1 MVALFKFYFN
11 LSNIVLIFEIT
22 YFYFGFK
29 HYVRTTSLFCPKSF
43 ILSSFSI
50 FDDNFTLCSKWLI
63 QLHNKIPRIFPS
75 KLCVGKLA
83 FMAFLEEFI
92 YWKILLFLNL
102 EKNEAIIYFHYRI
115 LNWTVCLVHSYF
127 TLKPVIL
134 FSQITLYQSI
144 EDCTFNSICLL
155 AFICSAFKCSLA
167 AGSSLI
173 HNGNDWNANY

>member
-63 QLHNKIPRIFPS
+63 QLHNQIPRIFPS

-102 EKNEAIIYFHYRI
+102 EKNEAIIYFHYKI
-115 LNWTVCLVHSYF
+115 LNCMPSTFIFHIKASNFVFTNNLVPKYWRLYF
-127 TLKPVIL
+127 
-134 FSQITLYQSI
+134 
-144 EDCTFNSICLL
+144 
-155 AFICSAFKCSLA
+155 
-167 AGSSLI
+167 
-173 HNGNDWNANY
+173 